1 MLVVHILQPTFHVCR
16 VKKRHFLFQLC
27 SPAAGNSQHF
37 LLIVSQYI
45 YHVQSL
51 GIPISA
57 MRLLTTI
64 ARIFPMSLL
73 ACLGSDADAI
83 RDILIFRLESQTED
97 VKLKVTAFSSGF

>member
-1 MLVVHILQPTFHVCR
+1 MSL
-16 VKKRHFLFQLC
+16 KWHFWFQLC
-27 SPAAGNSQHF
+27 SSTPGSNQHF

-64 ARIFPMSLL
+64 ARIFPMSIL

-97 VKLKVTAFSSGF
+97 VKLKVPIISFNFLY

>member
-1 MLVVHILQPTFHVCR
+1 M
-16 VKKRHFLFQLC
+16 C

-97 VKLKVTAFSSGF
+97 VKLKVTVFSLCYCD

>member
-1 MLVVHILQPTFHVCR
+1 
-16 VKKRHFLFQLC
+16 
-27 SPAAGNSQHF
+27 
-37 LLIVSQYI
+37 
-45 YHVQSL
+45 
-51 GIPISA
+51 

-97 VKLKVTAFSSGF
+97 VKLKVTVSVFINMS